1 MTAPAAPHRAEGL
14 AAQIE
19 ADIEAAGWPIGESLG
34 SEIEL
39 CQHYGVGRGVLR
51 EAIRLLEHHSVARMK
66 AGRAGGLVVT
76 EPDIGSVARVAAL
89 LLRRMKVRSVHLIE
103 ARRTIEMTCVRV
115 AAEQIDEAGVQRLRE
130 CLDREV
136 GADGRDVR
144 ASRHEAGRFH
154 VLLAELT
161 GNPALRLF
169 SDVCVT
175 LTENR
180 LPAPARPHRTFREAH
195 GAHTAIAE
203 AIIAGDIALAQHRM
217 NAHYSAMARA
227 WSAGPAM
234 VDSLPESAYRRP
246 AAE

>member
-1 MTAPAAPHRAEGL
+1 MTSPPRRAEGL

-19 ADIEAAGWPIGESLG
+19 SDIEAAGWPVGQTLG

-39 CQHYGVGRGVLR
+39 CQRYGVGRGVLR
-51 EAIRLLEHHSVARMK
+51 EAIRLLEHYSVARMK
-66 AGRAGGLVVT
+66 SGRSGGLIVT

-89 LLRRMKVRSVHLIE
+89 LLRRMKVRPAHLIE

-115 AAEQIDEAGVQRLRE
+115 AAEQIDESGVQRLRDSLE
-130 CLDREV
+130 RERDL
-136 GADGRDVR
+136 DGRDMR
-144 ASRHEAGRFH
+144 LSRHEAGRFH

-180 LPAPARPHRTFREAH
+180 LPPPERPARTFREAH
-195 GAHTAIAE
+195 TAHTAIAE
-203 AIIAGDIALAQHRM
+203 AVIAGDIALAQHRM
-217 NAHYSAMARA
+217 NAHYSAMTRT
-227 WSAGPAM
+227 WNTGTGM
-234 VDSLPESAYRRP
+234 VDGLPESAFRR
-246 AAE
+246 